1 MGLKVGRA
9 PDVRGPDTGAKSR
22 CRKCLAFPRSLPPVQ
37 CEAQKDSECHIGTLG
52 PVTEGTVYIS
62 VRSEGTRFA
71 HRLRSESH
79 NFERRSTDAPPPG
92 KCMKKVVK

>member
-1 MGLKVGRA
+1 MFNHQGGLYSQHGTPIYYHSSPVSGHLVLVNGEGGLN
-9 PDVRGPDTGAKSR
+9 DLIG
-22 CRKCLAFPRSLPPVQ
+22 LA
-37 CEAQKDSECHIGTLG
+37 SEIVFEK
-52 PVTEGTVYIS
+52 VTEGTVYIS

-92 KCMKKVVK
+92 KCMKKRG